1 MSVKIFQTIYKKH
14 IKLLNN
20 LNKQNNKKV
29 VICFS
34 GVPRSGK
41 TTIAKKIEKKY
52 KGIRLSNDQIRNIV
66 RKIEKSFNIKDEQE
80 VLENYLL
87 WLIEK
92 LNSLENKL
100 IILDSSI
107 DRKYKK
113 VKSAAKKDNY
123 SLFVIRIKITKK
135 TFKKKIAD
143 NKCREEY
150 LESMNEW
157 FRDYDNFIKVVKSDY
172 VLDNNHE
179 PKLDMLFEKI
189 NDTLK

>member
-1 MSVKIFQTIYKKH
+1 MHDKINKIIYNEHLKSLKNLKAKNDKK
-14 IKLLNN
+14 II
-20 LNKQNNKKV
+20 
-29 VICFS
+29 ICFS
-34 GVPRSGK
+34 GVPMSGK
-41 TTIAKKIEKKY
+41 TIIAKELEKEF
-52 KGIRLSNDQIRNIV
+52 KGIRLSNDQIRAIIKK
-66 RKIEKSFNIKDEQE
+66 KIKCNEEDSQE
-80 VLENYLL
+80 ILENYLL

-157 FRDYDNFIKVVKSDY
+157 FRDYDNFTKVVKSDY

-179 PKLDMLFEKI
+179 PKLNMLFKKI
-189 NDTLK
+189 DDILK